1 MKMKNYK
8 GNILFDLYIPTPD
21 GKFAQID
28 MLFVSSKGV
37 FVIESKNYSDTI
49 IGNEY
54 DEKWYIKKKS
64 GYRNSYN
71 KSVQNGFYNP
81 VKQNQKHIEAVQY
94 HFKGIPCFSLI
105 VFSERCKLESINV
118 SSKSAYVFNRYAM
131 INVFSRIYNSNPD
144 VFNDDMIKYITEQF
158 RQYCDADDSIKKAH
172 NDNIRDNVTHDYNS
186 FEYFDDY
193 DDYDDD
199 DDF

>member
-1 MKMKNYK
+1 
-8 GNILFDLYIPTPD
+8 
-21 GKFAQID
+21 
-28 MLFVSSKGV
+28 
-37 FVIESKNYSDTI
+37 
-49 IGNEY
+49 
-54 DEKWYIKKKS
+54 
-64 GYRNSYN
+64 
-71 KSVQNGFYNP
+71 
-81 VKQNQKHIEAVQY
+81 
-94 HFKGIPCFSLI
+94 
-105 VFSERCKLESINV
+105 
-118 SSKSAYVFNRYAM
+118 M